1 MGCFPRTNRGDKPGF
16 HSRHPPPQPRPG
28 SRWATRGVSPRGW
41 PAVSPSLLPPSPA
54 GPPLPPRYLRAA
66 VRGSGGLLL
75 LLLLLLPARLEA
87 ARWRWRWRRRQPGG
101 RGRSARLAPLL
112 PREAQGTLSRAAAP
126 RPVCSLGLG
135 AHGGAARPRA
145 REV

>member
-1 MGCFPRTNRGDKPGF
+1 MQSIRN
-16 HSRHPPPQPRPG
+16 
-28 SRWATRGVSPRGW
+28 V
-41 PAVSPSLLPPSPA
+41 
-54 GPPLPPRYLRAA
+54 LRAA

-75 LLLLLLPARLEA
+75 LLLLLPAWL
-87 ARWRWRWRRRQPGG
+87 RRRGGGGGGGGAGNPGG

-126 RPVCSLGLG
+126 RPVCSLELG

-145 REV
+145 RKV

>member
-1 MGCFPRTNRGDKPGF
+1 MSVPGRARRLPAS
-16 HSRHPPPQPRPG
+16 SRRP
-28 SRWATRGVSPRGW
+28 S
-41 PAVSPSLLPPSPA
+41 
-54 GPPLPPRYLRAA
+54 PPRYLRAA

-75 LLLLLLPARLEA
+75 LLLLPAWL
-87 ARWRWRWRRRQPGG
+87 RRRGGGGGGGAGNPGG

-126 RPVCSLGLG
+126 RPVCSLEPG

>member
-1 MGCFPRTNRGDKPGF
+1 MQSIRN
-16 HSRHPPPQPRPG
+16 
-28 SRWATRGVSPRGW
+28 V
-41 PAVSPSLLPPSPA
+41 
-54 GPPLPPRYLRAA
+54 LRAA

-75 LLLLLLPARLEA
+75 LLLLLPAWL
-87 ARWRWRWRRRQPGG
+87 RRRGGGGAGNPGG

-126 RPVCSLGLG
+126 RPVCSLELG

-145 REV
+145 RKV